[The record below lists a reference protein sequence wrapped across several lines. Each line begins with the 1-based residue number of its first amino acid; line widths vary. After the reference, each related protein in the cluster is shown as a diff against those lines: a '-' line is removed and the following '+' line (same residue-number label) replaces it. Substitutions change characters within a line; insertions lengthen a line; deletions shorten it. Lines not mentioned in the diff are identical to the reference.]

1 MKRGRVDMATA
12 AIVGMMI
19 MGGFVWLF
27 RTQAISS
34 GSMGW
39 ISGVTVAKLTI
50 TATQTVS
57 QILAEDMKRVAN
69 IAFN

>member
-1 MKRGRVDMATA
+1 MRGCVDVATA
-12 AIVGMMI
+12 TMMCVMI

-27 RTQAISS
+27 RTMFIC
-34 GSMGW
+34 
-39 ISGVTVAKLTI
+39 VTVAKLTI

-69 IAFN
+69 ITFN